1 MNKFVLPLGF
11 IGYGIFMLLSSGL
24 TGHNPVFWVKV
35 VASVGGGL
43 YLIVSNN
50 LEAIKSLA
58 TRKGTT
64 NIGMSSHDVSVK
76 NLLPTDL
83 ESKDYECI
91 VHLRNRLLLAKSDEG
106 LETLAKL
113 DAIMFK
119 LPRVNE

>member
-1 MNKFVLPLGF
+1 
-11 IGYGIFMLLSSGL
+11 
-24 TGHNPVFWVKV
+24 
-35 VASVGGGL
+35 
-43 YLIVSNN
+43 
-50 LEAIKSLA
+50 
-58 TRKGTT
+58 
-64 NIGMSSHDVSVK
+64 MSSHDVSVK

>member
-1 MNKFVLPLGF
+1 MNSLILPLGF
-11 IGYGIFMLLSSGL
+11 ITYGTYMLVTSGVY
-24 TGHNPVFWVKV
+24 GHDYVFWTKIL
-35 VASVGGGL
+35 ASIGGGL

-50 LEAIKSLA
+50 LDTIKNLV
-58 TRKGTT
+58 TRKVST
-64 NIGMSSHDVSVK
+64 NIGISSHDVSVK
-76 NLLPTDL
+76 NLLPTEL

>member
-1 MNKFVLPLGF
+1 MNNVFLPLGF
-11 IGYGIFMLLSSGL
+11 MAYGIYMLITSGVV
-24 TGHNPVFWVKV
+24 GHDYVFWIKV
-35 VASVGGGL
+35 IASIGGGL
-43 YLIVSNN
+43 YLIISNN
-50 LEAIKSLA
+50 LDKFKDIFAKKS
-58 TRKGTT
+58 T

>member
-1 MNKFVLPLGF
+1 MNNLFLPLGF
-11 IGYGIFMLLSSGL
+11 MAYGIYMLITSGVV
-24 TGHNPVFWVKV
+24 GHDYVFWIKV
-35 VASVGGGL
+35 IAAIGGGL
-43 YLIVSNN
+43 YLIISNN
-50 LEAIKSLA
+50 LDKFKDIFAKKS
-58 TRKGTT
+58 T